1 MNAAPAVAGLAGAC
15 AVGAT
20 WELLATVERTRA
32 ADRVARLVAP
42 LRRPQHTAT
51 AAEQRRLAR
60 TAVGVLLAAGW
71 LLAGLLAGL
80 VLAVAAP
87 WLVGRVLRMRRG
99 RWQARAAQESAPVA
113 RALADALGAG
123 HSVRGAI
130 AQVAAHG
137 GVGSAAGDVLA
148 DAAAGLEAGDT
159 TEHVLERMRAAVD
172 DPAWDTLVAAILL
185 ARDTGGDLCAL
196 LRSLAGAAEAARR
209 EEADARAATAQARLT
224 AGIVAA
230 LPLGGAVLAELAS
243 PGLLAGVLADPR
255 SAALLALAIL
265 VQGGALLLVRRI
277 ARVAA
282 A

>member
-1 MNAAPAVAGLAGAC
+1 MTGAAVVAGVAGAC

-32 ADRVARLVAP
+32 SERMTRLLAP
-42 LRRPQHTAT
+42 LRRPQHAATAT
-51 AAEQRRLAR
+51 EQRRLAR

-71 LLAGLLAGL
+71 LLAGLLPGVL
-80 VLAVAAP
+80 LAVAAP
-87 WLVGRVLRMRRG
+87 WLVRRLLRLRRG
-99 RWQARAAQESAPVA
+99 RWRARAAQESAAVA
-113 RALADALGAG
+113 RALADALAAG

-137 GVGSAAGDVLA
+137 GVGPAAGDVLA
-148 DAAAGLEAGDT
+148 DAAAGLAAGDT
-159 TEHVLERMRAAVD
+159 TEHVLERMRATVD
-172 DPAWDTLVAAILL
+172 DPAWNTLVAAILL

-230 LPLGGAVLAELAS
+230 LPIGGAVLAELAS
-243 PGLLAGVLADPR
+243 PGLLTRVLADPR
-255 SAALLALAIL
+255 SAALLVLSVL